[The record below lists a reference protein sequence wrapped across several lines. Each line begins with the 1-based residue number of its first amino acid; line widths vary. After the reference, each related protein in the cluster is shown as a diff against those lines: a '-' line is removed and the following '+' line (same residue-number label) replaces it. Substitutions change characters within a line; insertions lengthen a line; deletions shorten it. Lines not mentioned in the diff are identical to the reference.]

1 MPVDALAA
9 DLSSWKDIFY
19 GLIVGYG
26 VSLFKKI
33 RFVLT
38 AFVLSAVLMA
48 VASDKAAAWGKVPY
62 MQTME
67 DVYQIVGNS
76 KTPVL
81 IQFDAVWCG
90 YCKALQPHIQ
100 KLYDTTSRKRLQ
112 IYKVD
117 IDRTP
122 DIAAHFGVSSLPT
135 LFIVH
140 EGKPVDMKRGGM
152 DERTLFDW
160 VNRTLERT

>member
-1 MPVDALAA
+1 MPLLKKTFSAFLA
-9 DLSSWKDIFY
+9 
-19 GLIVGYG
+19 V
-26 VSLFKKI
+26 V
-33 RFVLT
+33 
-38 AFVLSAVLMA
+38 AVLGLSVLQGA
-48 VASDKAAAWGKVPY
+48 PAAARGDVPY

-67 DVYQIVGNS
+67 DVYQVVGNS
-76 KTPVL
+76 KAPVL
-81 IQFDAVWCG
+81 IQFDATWCG

-100 KLYDTTSRKRLQ
+100 KLYDTTSRRRLQ

-117 IDRTP
+117 MDSSP
-122 DIAAHFGVSSLPT
+122 DIAANFGVSSLPT

-160 VNRTLERT
+160 VNRTLEQL

>member
-1 MPVDALAA
+1 MPLLKKTFSVFLA
-9 DLSSWKDIFY
+9 
-19 GLIVGYG
+19 V
-26 VSLFKKI
+26 V
-33 RFVLT
+33 
-38 AFVLSAVLMA
+38 AVLGLSVLQGA
-48 VASDKAAAWGKVPY
+48 PAAARGDVPY

-67 DVYQIVGNS
+67 DVYQVVGNS
-76 KTPVL
+76 KAPVL
-81 IQFDAVWCG
+81 IQFDATWCG

-100 KLYDTTSRKRLQ
+100 KLYDTTSRRRLQ

-117 IDRTP
+117 MDSSP
-122 DIAAHFGVSSLPT
+122 DIAANFGVSSLPT

-160 VNRTLERT
+160 VNRTLEQL

>member
-1 MPVDALAA
+1 MP
-9 DLSSWKDIFY
+9 
-19 GLIVGYG
+19 
-26 VSLFKKI
+26 LFKKI
-33 RFVLT
+33 SFALT
-38 AFVLSAVLMA
+38 AFILSAVLMA
-48 VASDKAAAWGKVPY
+48 AASDKAAAWGDVPY

-81 IQFDAVWCG
+81 IQFDAAWCG

-122 DIAAHFGVSSLPT
+122 DIAARFGVSTLPT

-152 DERTLFDW
+152 DERALFDW